1 MAKTIAVTEQPSTGL
16 QQLKS
21 QPARLDRVPQ
31 GRAQRD
37 AQGDLA
43 LARRGAVDHDRRP
56 RHRLHLRRVL
66 LAGGQH
72 HRPGDRG
79 PAAPPDHSTK
89 QIRAFP
95 GKASREKQTMR
106 EKGTTMAAEEQN
118 PEEQNPEGERPE
130 THEQLAPPVNEN
142 FKWYIIHAYSG
153 FERKVRESLESRIT
167 AFGLQNRI
175 GRIMIPTE
183 PVTEL
188 RNGKKYTIERVFLP
202 GYVLVEMEL
211 DNDLWH
217 VIKNTPRVTGFLGT
231 GDKPVALSEQEVSSI
246 LFRSDAAK
254 DKPSMKVKFEKGE
267 QVRINEGPFANF
279 TGAVDDVN
287 EDRQTLKVMVSIF
300 GRSTPVEI
308 EFSKVDKVD
317 RVALPT

>member
-1 MAKTIAVTEQPSTGL
+1 MPKES
-16 QQLKS
+16 
-21 QPARLDRVPQ
+21 
-31 GRAQRD
+31 
-37 AQGDLA
+37 A
-43 LARRGAVDHDRRP
+43 L
-56 RHRLHLRRVL
+56 
-66 LAGGQH
+66 
-72 HRPGDRG
+72 
-79 PAAPPDHSTK
+79 
-89 QIRAFP
+89 
-95 GKASREKQTMR
+95 
-106 EKGTTMAAEEQN
+106 TMAADEQN
-118 PEEQNPEGERPE
+118 PEAQDPGGEQP
-130 THEQLAPPVNEN
+130 TEQLAPPVNEN

-231 GDKPVALSEQEVSSI
+231 GDSPVALSEAEVSSI
-246 LFRSDAAK
+246 LFRSESAK

-279 TGAVDDVN
+279 NGTVDDVN

-308 EFSKVDKVD
+308 EFAKVDKMEE
-317 RVALPT
+317 

>member
-1 MAKTIAVTEQPSTGL
+1 MAKEGTLTMAV
-16 QQLKS
+16 
-21 QPARLDRVPQ
+21 
-31 GRAQRD
+31 D
-37 AQGDLA
+37 AQLPEDENPGEK
-43 LARRGAVDHDRRP
+43 P
-56 RHRLHLRRVL
+56 SEHL
-66 LAGGQH
+66 
-72 HRPGDRG
+72 P
-79 PAAPPDHSTK
+79 
-89 QIRAFP
+89 
-95 GKASREKQTMR
+95 
-106 EKGTTMAAEEQN
+106 
-118 PEEQNPEGERPE
+118 
-130 THEQLAPPVNEN
+130 PPVNEN

-153 FERKVRESLESRIT
+153 FERKVRESLESRIM

-231 GDKPVALSEQEVSSI
+231 GDSPVALSEAEVSSI
-246 LFRSDAAK
+246 LFRSESAK
-254 DKPSMKVKFEKGE
+254 DKPSQKIKFEKGE

-279 TGAVDDVN
+279 NGTVDDVN

-308 EFSKVDKVD
+308 EFAKVDKVEE
-317 RVALPT
+317 

>member
-1 MAKTIAVTEQPSTGL
+1 
-16 QQLKS
+16 
-21 QPARLDRVPQ
+21 
-31 GRAQRD
+31 
-37 AQGDLA
+37 
-43 LARRGAVDHDRRP
+43 
-56 RHRLHLRRVL
+56 
-66 LAGGQH
+66 
-72 HRPGDRG
+72 
-79 PAAPPDHSTK
+79 
-89 QIRAFP
+89 
-95 GKASREKQTMR
+95 MR

-118 PEEQNPEGERPE
+118 PEEQNPETSNVGESSSEQP
-130 THEQLAPPVNEN
+130 TDQLAPPVNDN

-153 FERKVRESLESRIT
+153 FERKVRESLESRIA

-231 GDKPVALSEQEVSSI
+231 GDNPVALSEQEVSSI
-246 LFRSDAAK
+246 LFRSDVSK
-254 DKPSMKVKFEKGE
+254 DKPSMKVKFDKGE

-279 TGAVDDVN
+279 TGAVDDIN
-287 EDRQTLKVMVSIF
+287 EDKQTLKVMVSIF

-308 EFSKVDKVD
+308 EFSKVDKIE
-317 RVALPT
+317 A

>member
-1 MAKTIAVTEQPSTGL
+1 MAKKSTV
-16 QQLKS
+16 
-21 QPARLDRVPQ
+21 A
-31 GRAQRD
+31 
-37 AQGDLA
+37 
-43 LARRGAVDHDRRP
+43 
-56 RHRLHLRRVL
+56 
-66 LAGGQH
+66 
-72 HRPGDRG
+72 
-79 PAAPPDHSTK
+79 
-89 QIRAFP
+89 
-95 GKASREKQTMR
+95 M
-106 EKGTTMAAEEQN
+106 AEE
-118 PEEQNPEGERPE
+118 EQIPEGQVPGEPPP
-130 THEQLAPPVNEN
+130 EQLPPPVNEN

-153 FERKVRESLESRIT
+153 FERKVRESIESRIM

-231 GDKPVALSEQEVSSI
+231 GDKPVALSEAEVSSI
-246 LFRSDAAK
+246 LFRSESAK

-279 TGAVDDVN
+279 NGTVDDVN

-308 EFSKVDKVD
+308 EFAKVDKMEE
-317 RVALPT
+317 

>member
-1 MAKTIAVTEQPSTGL
+1 
-16 QQLKS
+16 
-21 QPARLDRVPQ
+21 
-31 GRAQRD
+31 
-37 AQGDLA
+37 
-43 LARRGAVDHDRRP
+43 
-56 RHRLHLRRVL
+56 
-66 LAGGQH
+66 
-72 HRPGDRG
+72 
-79 PAAPPDHSTK
+79 
-89 QIRAFP
+89 
-95 GKASREKQTMR
+95 
-106 EKGTTMAAEEQN
+106 MAADEQL
-118 PEEQNPEGERPE
+118 PEEPIDPAESGAAEGAAE
-130 THEQLAPPVNEN
+130 EQLAPPVNEN

-153 FERKVRESLESRIT
+153 FERKVRESLESRIQ
-167 AFGLQNRI
+167 AFGLENRI

-246 LFRSDAAK
+246 LFRSDVSK
-254 DKPSMKVKFEKGE
+254 EKPSMKIKFEKGE

-279 TGAVDDVN
+279 NGAVDDVN
-287 EDRQTLKVMVSIF
+287 EDKQTLKVMVSIF

-308 EFSKVDKVD
+308 EFSKVDKFEG
-317 RVALPT
+317 

>member
-1 MAKTIAVTEQPSTGL
+1 MT
-16 QQLKS
+16 
-21 QPARLDRVPQ
+21 
-31 GRAQRD
+31 
-37 AQGDLA
+37 
-43 LARRGAVDHDRRP
+43 
-56 RHRLHLRRVL
+56 
-66 LAGGQH
+66 
-72 HRPGDRG
+72 
-79 PAAPPDHSTK
+79 
-89 QIRAFP
+89 
-95 GKASREKQTMR
+95 R
-106 EKGTTMAAEEQN
+106 EKGTTMAAAQQN
-118 PEEQNPEGERPE
+118 PEEQNLEASNVAGEP
-130 THEQLAPPVNEN
+130 TEQLAPPVNEN

-188 RNGKKYTIERVFLP
+188 RNGTKYTIERVFLP
-202 GYVLVEMEL
+202 GYVLVEMDL

-231 GDKPVALSEQEVSSI
+231 GDNPVALSEQEVSSI

-279 TGAVDDVN
+279 TGAVDDIN
-287 EDRQTLKVMVSIF
+287 EDKQTLKVMVSIF

-308 EFSKVDKVD
+308 EFSKVDKMVD
-317 RVALPT
+317 E

>member
-1 MAKTIAVTEQPSTGL
+1 MHEEGTLIMAVDEQIPEAQDSGGEQP
-16 QQLKS
+16 
-21 QPARLDRVPQ
+21 A
-31 GRAQRD
+31 
-37 AQGDLA
+37 
-43 LARRGAVDHDRRP
+43 
-56 RHRLHLRRVL
+56 
-66 LAGGQH
+66 
-72 HRPGDRG
+72 
-79 PAAPPDHSTK
+79 
-89 QIRAFP
+89 
-95 GKASREKQTMR
+95 
-106 EKGTTMAAEEQN
+106 
-118 PEEQNPEGERPE
+118 
-130 THEQLAPPVNEN
+130 EQLAPPVNEN

-153 FERKVRESLESRIT
+153 FERKVRESLESRIQ

-231 GDKPVALSEQEVSSI
+231 GDKPVALSEAEVSSI
-246 LFRSDAAK
+246 LFRSESAK
-254 DKPSMKVKFEKGE
+254 DKPAQKIKFEKGE

-279 TGAVDDVN
+279 NGTVDDVN

-308 EFSKVDKVD
+308 EFAKVDKMEE
-317 RVALPT
+317 